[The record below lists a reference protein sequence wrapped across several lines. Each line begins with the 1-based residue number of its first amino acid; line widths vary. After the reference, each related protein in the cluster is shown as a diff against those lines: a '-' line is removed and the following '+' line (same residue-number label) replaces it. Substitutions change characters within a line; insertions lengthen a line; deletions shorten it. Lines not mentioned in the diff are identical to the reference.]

1 MRMKFIRELISMTLP
16 RRRRPAKKPADP
28 RWAENEYSGVL
39 FLRRD
44 RRPLGRLA
52 RQGHK
57 EEQLDAQSP
66 VNHEAHEDTE
76 GYTLCR
82 ARSFVTFVVRILFQN
97 FAQAAKNFAITRTRH
112 GKAFIVAS
120 LLILAGCQKSEQPQP
135 APPEVQVTPV
145 EQRDVPIYTE
155 WVGTLDGLVNAQI
168 RPQVTGYLLRQ
179 TYQEGSFV
187 KKGQLLFEIDPR
199 TFQAAL
205 DQTKAQLANAE
216 QQLAQAQANQ
226 VKAQLDVDRYV
237 PLAKEQAVTQQ
248 ALDNAVQTNLVAQ
261 AQVRAA
267 KAQIEAARAQMDAA
281 QLNLGFT
288 KIASLIDG
296 IAGVAQAQIGDLV
309 TTTTLLTTVS
319 TLDPIKVYFPVSEQ
333 GYLRYVK
340 ENPDAAKRAAR
351 SSQLALELV
360 LADGSRY
367 PHRGNFAFADRQ
379 VDVRTGTLRVEGLF
393 PNPGNVLRP
402 GQFARVRAVLR
413 TREGA
418 LLVPQRAVTELQ
430 GSYQVAVVGNDNKV
444 SIRPV
449 KVGERV
455 DTEWII
461 DEGLKQGEKV
471 VAEGIQ
477 RVKAGLT
484 VNPKPFTGM
493 SEAKAGPTAKS
504 AKSEP
509 R

>member
-1 MRMKFIRELISMTLP
+1 LE
-16 RRRRPAKKPADP
+16 
-28 RWAENEYSGVL
+28 
-39 FLRRD
+39 
-44 RRPLGRLA
+44 
-52 RQGHK
+52 
-57 EEQLDAQSP
+57 
-66 VNHEAHEDTE
+66 
-76 GYTLCR
+76 
-82 ARSFVTFVVRILFQN
+82 
-97 FAQAAKNFAITRTRH
+97 
-112 GKAFIVAS
+112 
-120 LLILAGCQKSEQPQP
+120 
-135 APPEVQVTPV
+135 
-145 EQRDVPIYTE
+145 
-155 WVGTLDGLVNAQI
+155 GLVNAQI

-199 TFQAAL
+199 TFRASL
-205 DQTKAQLANAE
+205 DLTKAQLANAE

-248 ALDNAVQTNLVAQ
+248 ALDNAVQTNFAAQ
-261 AQVRAA
+261 AAVRAA
-267 KAQIEAARAQMDAA
+267 KAQIEAARAQVDAA

-288 KIASLIDG
+288 KIVSLIDG

-309 TTTTLLTTVS
+309 APTSLLTTVS

-333 GYLRYVK
+333 GYLKYVK

-351 SSQLALELV
+351 SSQLALELI
-360 LADGSRY
+360 LADGSHY
-367 PHRGNFAFADRQ
+367 PHRGTFAFADRQ
-379 VDVRTGTLRVEGLF
+379 VDVRTGTLRLEGLF

-430 GSYQVAVVGNDNKV
+430 GNYQVALVGNDNKV

-455 DTEWII
+455 GTDWII
-461 DEGLKQGEKV
+461 DEGLKQGERV

-477 RVKAGLT
+477 RVKAGMT
-484 VNPKPFTGM
+484 VNPKPFQPMTEVK
-493 SEAKAGPTAKS
+493 SAPTAES
-504 AKSEP
+504 QS